1 MYMYIVHRCYITL
14 RLSFLGV
21 ASSRSMVIDERDE
34 TKKRSTRT
42 REVRRERD
50 LEVERVGR
58 DAAKATRIKVRIPE
72 SEILYYTLYLV
83 RISCEYDQEF
93 LQRSTLVAAPFK
105 ASTVQQNWCVQ
116 WGKDDGQ

>member
-1 MYMYIVHRCYITL
+1 MREMRRKKDQHVHERYEEREI
-14 RLSFLGV
+14 
-21 ASSRSMVIDERDE
+21 SRS
-34 TKKRSTRT
+34 
-42 REVRRERD
+42 
-50 LEVERVGR
+50 RVGR